1 MTAQIEVKTD
11 ILSQTATR
19 ELLYIFKASQFGL
32 VYSLNVMLV
41 FFGAGSIISLLLLNS
56 GDMAIRIIEFY
67 VKIANISDG
76 EYAGRISLAE
86 FFWYGYIFLTLI
98 VYFTQKHH
106 RKRQGRVIIGI
117 KQKIAFIPIIVILLY
132 IPIIYI
138 FSINFGLLSFST
150 LLFIFFAI
158 SAILANYYY
167 LTISSIIKYLD
178 KKLANNR

>member
-76 EYAGRISLAE
+76 EYAGRIPLAE

-98 VYFTQKHH
+98 VYFTPEAARPGDYRNKTKNCVYPDNRH
-106 RKRQGRVIIGI
+106 
-117 KQKIAFIPIIVILLY
+117 FIVYSDNLY
-132 IPIIYI
+132 
-138 FSINFGLLSFST
+138 
-150 LLFIFFAI
+150 FF
-158 SAILANYYY
+158 Y
-167 LTISSIIKYLD
+167 
-178 KKLANNR
+178 